1 MSDLGSPFWQN
12 VLLYSAVV
20 FMLWE
25 IYVGW
30 RRGLIRGG
38 LHFAAFVASGLLGM
52 LVGQTLGA
60 VVGLVLPG
68 MAFLAGL
75 IAGAAVA
82 LVTLGVCL
90 FLGAFLFKRTSQQ
103 PPGLVRWTFGA
114 GGAFFG
120 LLTGLF
126 ILWGAVSIIRTSG
139 AVAKSGMAGQKSQ
152 DAPASVR
159 TFAMLKDSLEMGP
172 IGEIVESVDI
182 LPSQA
187 YENITRIG
195 QLMKNQDAMIRF
207 LDYPGVQEIITHPR
221 IQALMEDP
229 VVVQSA
235 ENKNFLALIQSRSVL
250 DAATDPSLQ
259 KLIMSIDLEKAL
271 DYAMPSKQNPS
282 SPTKTP

>member
-1 MSDLGSPFWQN
+1 
-12 VLLYSAVV
+12 
-20 FMLWE
+20 
-25 IYVGW
+25 
-30 RRGLIRGG
+30 
-38 LHFAAFVASGLLGM
+38 
-52 LVGQTLGA
+52 
-60 VVGLVLPG
+60 

-75 IAGAAVA
+75 IAGASVT

-90 FLGAFLFKRTSQQ
+90 FLGAVLFKRTSQQ